1 MGKENQIGFCE
12 GGRTEFNHF
21 VIQYLVERTL
31 KNKEQM
37 FMIAL
42 DFKKAFD
49 SIDRR
54 KLIEALKEYMI
65 NPHVINLIAKIYS
78 NDSTVV
84 TLGDLEEEME
94 INSGIKQGFT
104 ASTTLFKIITYKIM
118 NSIEEKGD
126 EYEIDGQKISTL
138 FFADDSL
145 AMAKNIA
152 SAQKN
157 LKIIIE
163 ARKYYGLEINKE
175 KSSILVYNNQENIT
189 EIEGIKVVEK
199 FKYLGLSVDNTR
211 DIFKSQKQDMI
222 DKVNRASNRTYSV
235 IKRSCNKML
244 VGKTYWKG
252 VILPSALH
260 GISLMDP
267 TKKEINKLQT
277 AENKTYRT
285 ILGGRR
291 GTAIAAIRGE
301 TGASLMSSRFMK
313 AKIMLARS
321 IWRGKN
327 KLVKEVLQRM
337 RGDRGNKWNKKLNN
351 YLEQLGISFEQMVEM
366 SPGQIKRK
374 INNYDSEK
382 WYEDMQTK
390 RSLSIYRKHKKE
402 IKDE

>member
-1 MGKENQIGFCE
+1 
-12 GGRTEFNHF
+12 
-21 VIQYLVERTL
+21 
-31 KNKEQM
+31 
-37 FMIAL
+37 MITL
-42 DFKKAFD
+42 DFEKAFD

-65 NPHVINLIAKIYS
+65 NPHIINLIAKIYS

-94 INSGIKQGFT
+94 INSGIKQGCT

-118 NSIEEKGD
+118 SSIEEKGD

-145 AMAKNIA
+145 AMAKNVA

-163 ARKYYGLEINKE
+163 ASKYYGLEINKE

-199 FKYLGLSVDNTR
+199 FKYLGLTVDNTR

-327 KLVKEVLQRM
+327 KLVKEVLQKM
-337 RGDRGNKWNKKLNN
+337 RGDRGNKWNKKLNS

-374 INNYDSEK
+374 INKYDSGK

-390 RSLSIYRKHKKE
+390 RSLSIYRKFKKE
-402 IKDE
+402 IKDEKIYDNTISSELLFRARSNTSLL